1 MSKVNP
7 LKKSTSP
14 FDNTEKLAGG
24 FGMNPAKQNNISL
37 LRRAVLANLLWE
49 NNAYI
54 DGQSVADEI
63 SRLIPLCNPLE
74 VANLAIEARLQQK
87 LRHIPLFIIS
97 EMCKYSEHSKLVSS
111 TLPKVITRP
120 DMISDFLSIY
130 WKKGKTPISAQVK
143 RGLSKSFNNFN
154 EYQFAKYD
162 RDAEIKLRDVMFLV
176 HAKPDNGNEDLFKK
190 IADRTL
196 STPDTW
202 EVALSTGKD
211 KKETWTR
218 LITEKKIGG
227 LAMLRNIRNMISAD
241 VDKSVI
247 CGGLNT
253 LKSSMLLP
261 LDFLKSARI
270 NQVFSREIEDA
281 MIDSYKNL
289 PKLNGKTLFVVDISG
304 SMGSLTSG
312 ESAFS
317 RLDQAC
323 AMAMLAI
330 NQCESYELV
339 ATAGSDLSRI
349 GAHEHIKYPMKG
361 FSVFNQIVET
371 KRNIGGGGIFTRQC
385 LEWCETNVGKDFER
399 IIVFSDS
406 QDCDSLNKIPKPFGK
421 YNYICDIS
429 SNTKGINYKG
439 VWSAEISGWSEN
451 FLTFIASL
459 EGNENKFNIEE

>member
-7 LKKSTSP
+7 LKKSVSP
-14 FDNTEKLAGG
+14 FDSNEKLAGD

-54 DGQSVADEI
+54 DGQSVTDEI

-74 VANLAIEARLQQK
+74 VANLAIEARLLQK

-111 TLPKVITRP
+111 ILPKVITRP
-120 DMISDFLSIY
+120 DMITDFLSIY

-176 HAKPDNGNEDLFKK
+176 HAKPDSGNEDLFKK

-261 LDFLKSARI
+261 LDFLKSAKI
-270 NQVFSREIEDA
+270 NHVFSREIEDA
-281 MIDSYKNL
+281 MIDSYK
-289 PKLNGKTLFVVDISG
+289 S
-304 SMGSLTSG
+304 
-312 ESAFS
+312 
-317 RLDQAC
+317 
-323 AMAMLAI
+323 
-330 NQCESYELV
+330 
-339 ATAGSDLSRI
+339 
-349 GAHEHIKYPMKG
+349 
-361 FSVFNQIVET
+361 
-371 KRNIGGGGIFTRQC
+371 
-385 LEWCETNVGKDFER
+385 
-399 IIVFSDS
+399 
-406 QDCDSLNKIPKPFGK
+406 
-421 YNYICDIS
+421 
-429 SNTKGINYKG
+429 
-439 VWSAEISGWSEN
+439 
-451 FLTFIASL
+451 
-459 EGNENKFNIEE
+459 